1 MEISD
6 NRYAELLAAENDAK
20 RYKSEIEEK
29 AGTIK
34 AFREEQKTLKDQIA
48 QKEADEKALKDQLAE
63 KDKTLL
69 TKEEELKTLWETA
82 NKWTEFTEKEKQT
95 RLDNIEKM
103 KTDLGDKFDDNVKNF
118 IEWLSEDKVESYLK
132 GLIPSD
138 SAKPPVTTDGKW
150 GQSPHKDPNAFDNAI
165 KTWSIDDAL
174 SALEI
179 S

>member
-6 NRYAELLAAENDAK
+6 SRYQELLVAENNAK
-20 RYKSEIEEK
+20 AYKVDIEEK
-29 AGTIK
+29 AGAIK
-34 AFREEQKTLKDQIA
+34 AFREEQKTLKDQLT

-82 NKWTEFTEKEKQT
+82 NKWNEFTEKEKQA
-95 RLDNIEKM
+95 RLENIEKM
-103 KTDLGDKFDDNVKNF
+103 KTNLGDKFDDNVKNF
-118 IEWLSEDKVESYLK
+118 IEWLSEDKIESYLK
-132 GLIPSD
+132 WLIPSD
-138 SAKPPVTTDGKW
+138 DKKPPVTTDGKW
-150 GQSPHKDPNAFDNAI
+150 GVPPQKDPNAFDNAI